1 MRWGGIVAS
10 LVVAAVVGVGLYE
23 YREPLLKLVGVEA
36 DAKAE
41 PKDKKPEKKKQDPNM
56 VEVSA
61 DQQNQLGLQMADA
74 ETREIVA
81 RVDVPGTVMFDER
94 RITHLRPRTKGR
106 VLSLTVQPGDA
117 VAAGQTVATLDASGL
132 LDASN
137 GLDAAKASLA
147 EKDSAA
153 AEAEV
158 ALKRAGQLIK
168 IGGISQAELER
179 RQTEATKAKAAVA
192 TAQARHRP
200 DLVAMGGPFGCN
212 RHRHGGQ
219 RCQGCACQ
227 SAWLC
232 SHHRLYA
239 RGLRCAGGRT
249 HCGK

>member
-41 PKDKKPEKKKQDPNM
+41 PKDKKLEKKQDPNK

-61 DQQNQLGLQMADA
+61 DQQKQLGLEMADA
-74 ETREIVA
+74 KSQEIVA

-106 VLSLTVQPGDA
+106 VLSLAVQPGDA

-132 LDASN
+132 LDARN

-192 TAQARHRP
+192 TAQAQ
-200 DLVAMGGPFGCN
+200 LATM
-212 RHRHGGQ
+212 Q
-219 RCQGCACQ
+219 AQ
-227 SAWLC
+227 
-232 SHHRLYA
+232 YA
-239 RGLRCAGGRT
+239 RLAPEPGAPAGTSAIVSRYLNATLSTG
-249 HCGK
+249 G